1 MFISFLCALNVGHRM
16 SKGAEIPAVYGWD
29 DKVALRVAPPQI
41 SVGALIEQVQMCL
54 ETPAIAYWVA
64 SVSGVKRKRFAE
76 SSLPDFQWAYEFKL
90 EDEDGKV
97 YTVNVDTIR
106 NGLKRVTE
114 PSFQVNPSYREVI
127 LRELYGGLQEGG
139 FGSGCL
145 DIVVQAGLFGEII
158 YG

>member
-1 MFISFLCALNVGHRM
+1 M
-16 SKGAEIPAVYGWD
+16 SKGYEIPAVYSWD

-76 SSLPDFQWAYEFKL
+76 SSLPDFEWAYEFKL

-106 NGLKRVTE
+106 NGLKRVSE
-114 PSFQVNPSYREVI
+114 PSFQVNPSIRGYIMQEI
-127 LRELYGGLQEGG
+127 FDDLQTGN
-139 FGSGCL
+139 FDSDCL
-145 DIVVQAGLFGEII
+145 DVVVQAGLFGEII